1 MVLHHNRK
9 QHPVGQ
15 GFFHSAQL
23 EEDGRVFRYV
33 FDCGAM
39 SSYKAARAA
48 RINEYRHGC
57 GSNALIDVLFISHA
71 HADHLNGLEQL
82 LSPGLDVDTIVL
94 PLMNAEDRLI
104 AYGRDLADDAASS
117 QNGFYRDFII
127 DPATALGR
135 FKPRQILFVRS
146 QHGDGGAPG
155 SDGESFGDP
164 DGGSDVS
171 SDSTATRLGFKLVGR
186 GSVQKVS
193 TGTEV
198 NSSSSGAA
206 VSDVWEIQDTQAM
219 AVPLGT
225 PMYWLLAPYVDPTIE
240 ADRKLFMRALK
251 SKLKAAEAKTL
262 SLKVGKLTTS
272 DLRTIVIDHIAAL
285 SAAYAS
291 IKKNLN
297 VTSLCLYSGPAPQEP
312 KPTFYYC
319 ARFGKWHTSRISDER
334 VAWLTTGDAAL
345 KEAKLRKPFL
355 KHYGKLLDQVTTLT
369 LPHHGS
375 EHNFH
380 PELISAV
387 KPLMFVAAAAYHKG
401 WRHPGSTVIQAVA
414 SAGGVVSVVTAN
426 ELSGVNE
433 YLYLS

>member
-1 MVLHHNRK
+1 MVL
-9 QHPVGQ
+9 QHYRTQQPVGQ

-39 SSYKAARAA
+39 STYKAVRAA
-48 RINEYRHGC
+48 RIKEYRKGC
-57 GSNALIDVLFISHA
+57 GSNALVDVLFISHA

-82 LSPGLDVDTIVL
+82 LSPGLKVDTIVL
-94 PLMNAEDRLI
+94 PLMNVADRLI
-104 AYGRDLADDAASS
+104 AYCRDLADDAASA
-117 QNGFYRDFII
+117 QNGFYRNFII

-135 FKPRQILFVRS
+135 FKPRQILFVRP

-155 SDGESFGDP
+155 SDGDGFGGL
-164 DGGSDVS
+164 DGGRDVS
-171 SDSTATRLGFKLVGR
+171 SVPIDTRLGFKLVGR

-193 TGTEV
+193 TGTEA
-198 NSSSSGAA
+198 NSASSGAA
-206 VSDVWEIQDTQAM
+206 GSDVSEIEDTQAL

-225 PMYWLLAPYVDPTIE
+225 QMFWLLAPYVDPTIE
-240 ADRKLFMRALK
+240 ADRKLFIKALK
-251 SKLKAAEAKTL
+251 FELKAAGANTL

-272 DLRTIVIDHIAAL
+272 DLQTIVIDHVAAL

-291 IKKNLN
+291 INKNLN
-297 VTSLCLYSGPAPQEP
+297 VTSLCLYSGPASQGQKP
-312 KPTFYYC
+312 KISY
-319 ARFGKWHTSRISDER
+319 AASFGKWRTTRISDER

-345 KEAKLRKPFL
+345 KEPKRRKPFL

-375 EHNFH
+375 EDNFD
-380 PELISAV
+380 PELIFAV
-387 KPLMFVAAAAYHKG
+387 KPSMFVVAADYHKG

-414 SAGGVVSVVTAN
+414 SAGGVVSVVTAS
-426 ELSGVNE
+426 ELSGVE
-433 YLYLS
+433 ESLQLS